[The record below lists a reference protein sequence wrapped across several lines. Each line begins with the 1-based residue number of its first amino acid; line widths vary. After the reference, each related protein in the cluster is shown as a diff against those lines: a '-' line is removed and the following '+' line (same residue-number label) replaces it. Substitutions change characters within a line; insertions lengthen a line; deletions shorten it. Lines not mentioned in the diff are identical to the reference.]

1 MTRNRCRPV
10 GAILVAIAIVIS
22 LAGCVV
28 LPNGSAPASAPVVP
42 AESVLKS
49 TALDRALEERIL
61 ALDPDHVTPEDIRDT
76 LSKAPAPRIILLHGG
91 VFPVHLAMTS
101 FAQFLIAMGYPEARI
116 KHPGDDRWSHSPYEP
131 SERVAG
137 MVAWFYEHEGVRP
150 MMIGHSQG
158 GMQAI
163 KVLHDLAGTF
173 APTLPVW
180 NPVTEQAESRTSIV
194 DPITGRELPVV
205 GNKVSYTSAVGAGGP
220 SGVLPNQWAV
230 ITRIRDIPDTT
241 LQFDGFFIGIDWF
254 AMTFTDAGLPRFQ
267 SVDGKVEVRN
277 VVLPAGYLH
286 VTVPTTHHL
295 PANPAFRKFIEDYR
309 PAGERPDE
317 TTMPGSYSD
326 NVLYAAENWYMIK
339 RHWVLE
345 SQRFVRARR
354 AAVASN

>member
-1 MTRNRCRPV
+1 MPQRSPIPGRLL
-10 GAILVAIAIVIS
+10 ALV
-22 LAGCVV
+22 LAGVV
-28 LPNGSAPASAPVVP
+28 AGCTGLQYATEPAPVAARP
-42 AESVLKS
+42 AAPVLK
-49 TALDRALEERIL
+49 TVAMDRALEDRIL
-61 ALDPDHVTPEDIRDT
+61 ALDPDRVTPQDIRDT

-101 FAQFLIAMGYPEARI
+101 FAQFLIAMGYPEERI
-116 KHPGDDRWSHSPYEP
+116 KHPGDERWSHSPYEP
-131 SERVAG
+131 SERIAG

-173 APTLPVW
+173 APSLPVW
-180 NPVTEQAESRTSIV
+180 NPVTERPEARTSIV
-194 DPITGRELPVV
+194 DPVTGRDLPVV

-230 ITRIRDIPDTT
+230 ISRIREIPDTT
-241 LQFDGFFIGIDWF
+241 VQFDGFFIGIDWF
-254 AMTFTDAGLPRFQ
+254 AMTFSDAGVPRFA
-267 SVDGKVEVRN
+267 STSGKVEVRN

-295 PANPAFRKFIEDYR
+295 PGNAQFRSYIENYR
-309 PAGERPDE
+309 PVGERPDE
-317 TTMPGSYSD
+317 AQMPGSYSD
-326 NVLYAAENWYMIK
+326 NVLYAAENWFMIR

-354 AAVASN
+354 ALPAAH

>member
-1 MTRNRCRPV
+1 MLAV
-10 GAILVAIAIVIS
+10 LA
-22 LAGCVV
+22 AGCGA
-28 LPNGSAPASAPVVP
+28 LQYSGEPVPVAARP
-42 AESVLKS
+42 SEPVLK
-49 TALDRALEERIL
+49 TTVMDRALEDRIL
-61 ALDPDHVTPEDIRDT
+61 ALDPDRVTPQDIRDT

-91 VFPVHLAMTS
+91 VYPVHLAMTS

-150 MMIGHSQG
+150 MLIGHSQG

-163 KVLHDLAGTF
+163 KILHDLAGTF
-173 APTLPVW
+173 APSLQVW
-180 NPVTEQAESRTSIV
+180 NPLTERPESRDAIV
-194 DPITGRELPVV
+194 DPITGRDLPVV

-230 ITRIRDIPDTT
+230 IMRIREIPDTT
-241 LQFDGFFIGIDWF
+241 VQFDGFFIGIDWF
-254 AMTFTDAGLPRFQ
+254 AMTFTEAGVPRYTNA
-267 SVDGKVEVRN
+267 SGKVQVRN

-286 VTVPTTHHL
+286 VTVPTTHHI
-295 PANPAFRKFIEDYR
+295 PDNPQWRRYVEEYR
-309 PAGERPDE
+309 PTGERPDE

-326 NVLYAAENWYMIK
+326 NVLYAAENWFMIR

-345 SQRFVRARR
+345 AQRFVRARR
-354 AAVASN
+354 ALLAAG

>member
-1 MTRNRCRPV
+1 MARTNSLPGRLFAV
-10 GAILVAIAIVIS
+10 ILAALVAGC
-22 LAGCVV
+22 AG
-28 LPNGSAPASAPVVP
+28 LQYSNGPAAVATRPSEP
-42 AESVLKS
+42 VLK
-49 TALDRALEERIL
+49 TVALDRALEDRIL
-61 ALDPDHVTPEDIRDT
+61 ALDPDRVTPEDVRDT

-116 KHPGDDRWSHSPYEP
+116 KHPGDERWSHSPYEP

-137 MVAWFYEHEGVRP
+137 MIAWFYEHEGVRP
-150 MMIGHSQG
+150 MMVGHSQG

-173 APTLPVW
+173 APSLAVW
-180 NPVTEQAESRTSIV
+180 NPIVEQPEPRTSIT
-194 DPITGRELPVV
+194 DPITGRDLPVV

-220 SGVLPNQWAV
+220 SGVLPNQWSV
-230 ITRIRDIPDTT
+230 ITRIREIPDTT
-241 LQFDGFFIGIDWF
+241 VQFDGFFIGIDWF
-254 AMTFTDAGLPRFQ
+254 AMTFTETGVPRFA
-267 SVDGKVEVRN
+267 SASGKVEVRN

-295 PANPAFRKFIEDYR
+295 PGNPTFREFLDSYR
-309 PAGERPDE
+309 PIGERPNE

-339 RHWVLE
+339 RHWARE
-345 SQRFVRARR
+345 AQRFVRARR
-354 AAVASN
+354 GLTVQD